1 MLGNVPDLRPV
12 PGILTRRSARVEHGD
27 RGLARG
33 RQLVPDYP
41 QHQAVRHSPTPT
53 GSALLGIKLNA
64 RARYGY
70 LQAERS
76 LGMEVFGA

>member
-1 MLGNVPDLRPV
+1 MSR
-12 PGILTRRSARVEHGD
+12 TSARSWESSRAAARVEHGD

-33 RQLVPDYP
+33 RQLIPDYP
-41 QHQAVRHSPTPT
+41 QHQAVRHSPTPA

-70 LQAERS
+70 LPAKHSQ
-76 LGMEVFGA
+76 GMEVVGA